1 MLWHCFFFFQN
12 QKHANETYLLSGYGD
27 LDVRKGFDA
36 WILRWKLSC
45 MGLKTMRTKLHSSTA
60 FSCMFMP
67 GLRSL
72 RTEHALAAS
81 KFETGSNTCLTG
93 CRRHL
98 LARIWPKYLS
108 TKSRTRRSAQQPP
121 LVSVCFF
128 LVMIAKQQAW
138 CMGRET

>member
-1 MLWHCFFFFQN
+1 
-12 QKHANETYLLSGYGD
+12 
-27 LDVRKGFDA
+27 
-36 WILRWKLSC
+36 
-45 MGLKTMRTKLHSSTA
+45 MRTKLHSSTA

-67 GLRSL
+67 GLKSL

-81 KFETGSNTCLTG
+81 KFEKSSNTCLTG

-98 LARIWPKYLS
+98 LARIWLKYLS

-121 LVSVCFF
+121 LVSVCFL
-128 LVMIAKQQAW
+128 LVMIAKQQAL

>member
-1 MLWHCFFFFQN
+1 M
-12 QKHANETYLLSGYGD
+12 S
-27 LDVRKGFDA
+27 
-36 WILRWKLSC
+36 S
-45 MGLKTMRTKLHSSTA
+45 KLHSSTA

-72 RTEHALAAS
+72 RTEHALAAL
-81 KFETGSNTCLTG
+81 KFEKGSNTCLTG

-98 LARIWPKYLS
+98 LARIWPKNLS
-108 TKSRTRRSAQQPP
+108 TKTRTRRSVEQPP

-128 LVMIAKQQAW
+128 LVMTAKQQAW